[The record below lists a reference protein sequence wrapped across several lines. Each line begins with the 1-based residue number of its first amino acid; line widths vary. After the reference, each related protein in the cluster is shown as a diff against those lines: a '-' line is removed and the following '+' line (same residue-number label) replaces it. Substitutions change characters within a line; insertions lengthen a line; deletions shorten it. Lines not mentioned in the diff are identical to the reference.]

1 VSYQK
6 RYWLEK
12 FQVQAAGAASLLLA
26 YFLLAPLLEGPD
38 PEGPLT
44 FLPLGGAA
52 RGLVFAGCLLL
63 LAGLCSAVTV
73 SSRPS
78 GPLAASLL
86 GAAGVALRSGPIRT
100 LFWQRPEALPEVY
113 FEMILELL
121 AFGVVVILAAA
132 VVGLVR
138 WGWLRVR
145 PGWMWQPW
153 RTSVAEPA
161 SGSGLA
167 GIDPTGL
174 LAARFR
180 KATPEASSGE
190 HPRTGQGDLAASL
203 SGAVLGL
210 VLGLVLSLLLMRSAQ
225 RLQIVFALAGSFALA
240 VIIADRLSP
249 IRCGFLPLLMPI
261 VAGVVM
267 YVLASGSSIAHLPQ
281 AWTRVPFYGRALPM
295 DWVTAGCGGAMLG
308 YWVAKRSRD
317 AKSAAELT

>member
-174 LAARFR
+174 LRGLERRTPPDGARGSGRQPVRCGAGIGPGAGPEPLADAICPAPSDCLCPGGQFR
-180 KATPEASSGE
+180 PGRDHRRPSFTDPVRVSAPADADRSRRGHVRAGLGQFHRPPASGLD
-190 HPRTGQGDLAASL
+190 T
-203 SGAVLGL
+203 GAVLRPSAAHGL
-210 VLGLVLSLLLMRSAQ
+210 G
-225 RLQIVFALAGSFALA
+225 
-240 VIIADRLSP
+240 
-249 IRCGFLPLLMPI
+249 
-261 VAGVVM
+261 
-267 YVLASGSSIAHLPQ
+267 
-281 AWTRVPFYGRALPM
+281 YGRLRRS
-295 DWVTAGCGGAMLG
+295 DAGLLG
-308 YWVAKRSRD
+308 RQTIQRRQ
-317 AKSAAELT
+317 ERR